1 MDPGIS
7 ASSII
12 LLDLGYPNL
21 VALLSPDLKVK
32 EKRMSRVREGPEKEK
47 FVKSVHMLRLTSI
60 LEKYRLRA
68 IIRTHNPQDFIAHY
82 VR

>member
-1 MDPGIS
+1 MDPEIP

-32 EKRMSRVREGPEKEK
+32 EKRMSGGGERSEKEK
-47 FVKSVHMLRLTSI
+47 FVKSVQL
-60 LEKYRLRA
+60 
-68 IIRTHNPQDFIAHY
+68 
-82 VR
+82 

>member
-1 MDPGIS
+1 MDPGIP

-32 EKRMSRVREGPEKEK
+32 EKRMSGGEERSEKEK
-47 FVKSVHMLRLTSI
+47 FVKSVQL
-60 LEKYRLRA
+60 
-68 IIRTHNPQDFIAHY
+68 
-82 VR
+82 

>member
-1 MDPGIS
+1 MDPGIP

-32 EKRMSRVREGPEKEK
+32 EKRMSGVREGPEKEK
-47 FVKSVHMLRLTSI
+47 FTICCGWHL
-60 LEKYRLRA
+60 
-68 IIRTHNPQDFIAHY
+68 
-82 VR
+82 

>member
-1 MDPGIS
+1 MDPGIP

-32 EKRMSRVREGPEKEK
+32 ENECQGLERGLKRKN
-47 FVKSVHMLRLTSI
+47 L
-60 LEKYRLRA
+60 
-68 IIRTHNPQDFIAHY
+68 QY
-82 VR
+82 VAVNIYARKV